1 MKIFYAVQAT
11 GNGHI
16 SRATQLLPYLQQ
28 HGEVDV
34 FLSGAN
40 ATLPAQL
47 PVRYSSKGMSLF
59 YSACGGLNYKKM
71 WRENSL
77 FRATREARDLPLEQY
92 DVILNDFDFI
102 TAKACKMKGLPSV
115 QFGHQASFM
124 SAHTPR
130 PAQRS
135 LMGELILKQ
144 YAPATHYVG
153 LHFREYDD
161 FILPPVIKEAFLQA
175 EPLNNGHVTVYLPAY
190 EQHCLED
197 HFRQHPGV
205 HFHWFLK
212 GIQHIER
219 IGNITF
225 FPVDQQLFNKSL
237 IHCHGLIT
245 GGGFETPAEALY
257 LGKRLL
263 SIPIRGQYEQRCN
276 AAALQQ
282 MGVMVLD
289 DADTPHF
296 HTDIA
301 QWLQQ
306 PQLNISKQAN
316 NVAQTVEHVLQLAL
330 QQQPVMVA

>member
-28 HGEVDV
+28 HGKVDV

-59 YSACGGLNYKKM
+59 YSACGGLDYKKM

-124 SAHTPR
+124 SAQTPR

-153 LHFREYDD
+153 LHFQQYDS
-161 FILPPVIKEAFLQA
+161 FILPPVIKESFLNA
-175 EPLNNGHVTVYLPAY
+175 DPLDNGHVTVYLPAY
-190 EQHCLED
+190 EQHCLLR
-197 HFRQHPGV
+197 HFKQMKHV

-212 GIQHIER
+212 DVEEIER
-219 IGNITF
+219 VENITY
-225 FPVDQQLFNKSL
+225 FPVDQELFNKSL

-289 DADTPHF
+289 DAATPHF
-296 HTDIA
+296 HENIA
-301 QWLQQ
+301 NWLQQ
-306 PQLNISKQAN
+306 PQPAIAQQAN

-330 QQQPVMVA
+330 QQQPMMVA